1 MTASWVEVL
10 VDCPGAKGLYTY
22 RVPADWTVSA
32 GNIVSVYFGRQ
43 QVGAIAIRN
52 VTQLPEGLLPSQIK
66 PIESIIN
73 TALFTKEYWLVLN
86 RVARY
91 YQTPFIRVLRTALP
105 PGLLSKSQRRVR
117 LCKTEVVSDTNAVS
131 SRLE

>member
-86 RVARY
+86 
-91 YQTPFIRVLRTALP
+91 
-105 PGLLSKSQRRVR
+105 
-117 LCKTEVVSDTNAVS
+117 
-131 SRLE
+131 